1 MATATMATAAGAAAL
16 LYYTLKR
23 RAEGVGGT
31 LQEGA
36 SSPTSRVR
44 LGLARHAPSTWFE
57 AIATLSD
64 TLRFTYAETLGKW
77 PIVDLAFGIN
87 FLMKRQGQSQVVS
100 AYAGEG
106 SVELRGTDII
116 IELKE
121 LLILITSCINFSKKP
136 FPQFLE
142 ASGYSLDCILLQ
154 EPKAGLLKPAFT
166 ILVDEKLQSI
176 LLLIRGTHS
185 VKDTLTAVTGAVV
198 PFHHTVLDEGG
209 VSNIVL
215 GYAHCGMVA
224 AARWIAQLA
233 TPVLLQAQKDHPM
246 YKMKV
251 FKLVMVSCFTRFQF
265 SSM

>member
-16 LYYTLKR
+16 LYYSLKR
-23 RAEGVGGT
+23 RAEGGSET
-31 LQEGA
+31 LQEGTSTD
-36 SSPTSRVR
+36 SSRSSVR

-57 AIATLSD
+57 AIATLSE

-106 SVELRGTDII
+106 NQELRGPDVLL
-116 IELKE
+116 EVKE
-121 LLILITSCINFSKKP
+121 LLILISACIHFSKKP

-142 ASGYSLDCILLQ
+142 AIGYTLDCVLLQ

-166 ILVDEKLQSI
+166 ILFDEKLQSI
-176 LLLIRGTHS
+176 LLLVRGTHS

-233 TPVLLQAQKDHPM
+233 TPVLLQAHKDHPL
-246 YKMKV
+246 YKLKV
-251 FKLVMVSCFTRFQF
+251 CLFIVILGS
-265 SSM
+265 